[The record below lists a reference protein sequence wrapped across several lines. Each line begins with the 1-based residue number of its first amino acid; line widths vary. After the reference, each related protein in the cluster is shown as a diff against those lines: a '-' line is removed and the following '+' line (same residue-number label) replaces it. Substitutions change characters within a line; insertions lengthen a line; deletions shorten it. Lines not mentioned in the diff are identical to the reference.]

1 MKQISGTAKAAF
13 ARNGSFT
20 FYTQCIDVELT
31 RPRRSVAFAS
41 ASQS

>member
-1 MKQISGTAKAAF
+1 MKRISGTAKAAF

-20 FYTQCIDVELT
+20 FYTQWIDDELT
-31 RPRRSVAFAS
+31 RSRRLVAFVS